1 VTALLKEL
9 AVIGL
14 ALLVTAG
21 AVTGLR
27 DRAVL
32 VPPPEMVVE
41 EFVRDISLKRWEPA
55 RSHLAGPLARGVGPD
70 SLRRF
75 LEVVEHRVG
84 RIEEVRG
91 RPFFATEV
99 AAEARAEIRST
110 EGHRGTLSMPLLR
123 EHGLW
128 KISRLNAGS

>member
-1 VTALLKEL
+1 MTALLKEL

-14 ALLVTAG
+14 ALLVTAA
-21 AVTGLR
+21 AVSGLR

-41 EFVRDISLKRWEPA
+41 EFVRDISLERWEPA
-55 RSHLAGPLARGVGPD
+55 RSHLATPLARRVGPD

-75 LEVVEHRVG
+75 LEVVEQRVG

-91 RPFFATEV
+91 RPFFATDV
-99 AAEARAEIRST
+99 SAEASAEIRSAD
-110 EGHRGTLSMPLLR
+110 GGRGTLSMPLLR